1 MSPLTFGQQ
10 NFVVS
15 VALSSYGRCERLGL
29 CLRGRVQVRAIGRGV
44 ARDAAH
50 HELLE
55 LDALTGNVRVSFVPV
70 NPRFHAPHSS
80 GERSCGRAR
89 TDEPSH
95 PRSCEAVARFK
106 RPGHRHGN
114 DVRAA

>member
-29 CLRGRVQVRAIGRGV
+29 CLRGRVQVRAIERGV

-55 LDALTGNVRVSFVPV
+55 LHEDLHNPFQTGGGSAGHLLDDGVGYCVLIN
-70 NPRFHAPHSS
+70 
-80 GERSCGRAR
+80 G
-89 TDEPSH
+89 SH
-95 PRSCEAVARFK
+95 EGTSE
-106 RPGHRHGN
+106 
-114 DVRAA
+114 VRAGLL